1 MGAQPTS
8 PTTEFDAVRIGGYWC
23 WQGTVES
30 VAYAFVGR
38 GPRVET
44 GGVLRALGEPSL
56 PTAWL
61 QQVHSIDLR
70 EAVRGDSGRGD
81 ALHSTALDLALV
93 IQTADCVPVLLASET
108 RVAAIHAGW
117 RGIEAGVVPV
127 SLQQLAPAQDLTA
140 ILGPSIGPCC
150 YEVGEEVAQAVEKNL
165 PTSDAIRRFPGTK
178 PHIDLQLAVAQQLEA
193 AGIRVLQQVRACTRC
208 NPDLLWS
215 HRRDGP
221 RAGRNLAFIWRR

>member
-1 MGAQPTS
+1 MGTQPTS
-8 PTTEFDAVRIGGYWC
+8 PATELDAVRIGDYWC
-23 WQGTVES
+23 WQGSVES

-38 GPRVET
+38 GPRVEA
-44 GGVLRALGEPSL
+44 GGVLRALGELSL

-70 EAVRGDSGRGD
+70 EAVRGNSGRGD
-81 ALHSTALDLALV
+81 ALHSAEPDLALT
-93 IQTADCVPVLLASET
+93 IQSADCVPVLLASET

-117 RGIEAGVVPV
+117 RGIEAGVVRV
-127 SLQQLAPAQDLTA
+127 SVQRLAPAQDLSA
-140 ILGPSIGPCC
+140 IIGPSIGPCC
-150 YEVGEEVAQAVEKNL
+150 YEVGEDVARAVEKNL
-165 PTSDAIRRFPGTK
+165 PSSDAIRRFPGTK

-193 AGIRVLQQVRACTRC
+193 AGIRTLQQVRACTKC

-215 HRRDGP
+215 FRRDGP